1 MSFVSE
7 NEIGNLLSNLNAR
20 KSSQKI
26 DIPIKKIK
34 DNLGTFSQ
42 VMTVYFNDTVHT
54 SKFSSA
60 MKLADFIPV
69 FKKNEQSIKVNYRP
83 VSLLPIFSKIL
94 KKICMIKFW
103 PILLIFH
110 LKINMVSVKVIAPNI
125 VW

>member
-1 MSFVSE
+1 
-7 NEIGNLLSNLNAR
+7 
-20 KSSQKI
+20 
-26 DIPIKKIK
+26 
-34 DNLGTFSQ
+34 
-42 VMTVYFNDTVHT
+42 MTVYFNDTVHT

>member
-83 VSLLPIFSKIL
+83 VSLLPIFSKIFE
-94 KKICMIKFW
+94 KILHDQ
-103 PILLIFH
+103 ILAYFT
-110 LKINMVSVKVIAPNI
+110 NI
-125 VW
+125 SSKN